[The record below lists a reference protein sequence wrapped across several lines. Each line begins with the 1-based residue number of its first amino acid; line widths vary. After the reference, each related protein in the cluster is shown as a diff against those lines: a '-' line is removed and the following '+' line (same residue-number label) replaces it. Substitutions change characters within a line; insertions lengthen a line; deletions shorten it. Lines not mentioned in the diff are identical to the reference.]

1 MPMTEKTKL
10 GSSKSAFSKTPAVL
24 QDERIA
30 AMVSAYLDGEL
41 RGVEL
46 EEFKTLL
53 DNNEALAR
61 EVTEMQRID
70 SQLTELGAD
79 ILSEPIPPSLLRTIS
94 KLERR

>member
-1 MPMTEKTKL
+1 
-10 GSSKSAFSKTPAVL
+10 
-24 QDERIA
+24 
-30 AMVSAYLDGEL
+30 MVSAYLDGEL